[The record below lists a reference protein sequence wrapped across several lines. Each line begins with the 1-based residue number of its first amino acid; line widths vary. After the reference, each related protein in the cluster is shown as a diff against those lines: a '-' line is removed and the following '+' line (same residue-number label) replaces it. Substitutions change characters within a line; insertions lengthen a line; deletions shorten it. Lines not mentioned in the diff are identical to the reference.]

1 MADRPPMTAPIVS
14 VIIPAY
20 NAVAF
25 IGETLASVYAQTF
38 ADFEVIVV
46 NDGSPDTEDLEREL
60 ERYPSKLRYIKQE
73 NQGAAAA
80 RNTGIKAARGEFVAF
95 LDADDTWLPAFLEKQ
110 VDLLERTPADVVW
123 ADALISG
130 DSPLAGRTFMQV
142 QPSCDEVTPE
152 NLLSVRVT
160 VLTSTV
166 VARRQPIID
175 VGLFDVTLWR
185 GQDFEL
191 WLKLARRGCRFVYQ
205 EEVLAHRRIVKSSL
219 SGSVMSQLQ
228 RTLTVLDAIKA
239 KGDLTPGE
247 EAALQVNMR
256 RTRRELAVETGKE
269 KLLGRDFRAALD
281 CFREAGKFRQSW
293 KLVLV
298 CLGLKTAPELLWRI
312 YHRRAVTPQPPRQ

>member
-1 MADRPPMTAPIVS
+1 MVDPTVSPIVS

-20 NAVAF
+20 NAAAF
-25 IGETLASVYAQTF
+25 IGETLDSVYAQTF

-46 NDGSPDTEDLEREL
+46 NDGSPDTEALERVL
-60 ERYPSKLRYIKQE
+60 DRYPAKLRYIKQE

-95 LDADDTWLPAFLEKQ
+95 LDADDAWLSAFLEKQ

-130 DSPLAGRTFMQV
+130 DSPFAGRTFMQV
-142 QPSCDEVTPE
+142 QPSFAEVTPE
-152 NLLSVRVT
+152 NLLAVRVT

-166 VARRQPIID
+166 VARRQPIVD
-175 VGLFDVTLWR
+175 VGLFDVTLRR

-191 WLKLARRGCRFVYQ
+191 WLRLARRGCRFVFRA
-205 EEVLAHRRIVKSSL
+205 EVLAHRRIVESSL

-239 KGDLTPGE
+239 KGNLTPSE
-247 EAALQVNMR
+247 EAALQLNLR
-256 RTRRELAVETGKE
+256 RTRRELALETGKE
-269 KLLGRDFRAALD
+269 KLRDRDFRAALD
-281 CFREAGKFRQSW
+281 CFREAGEFRQSW

-298 CLGLKTAPELLWRI
+298 CLGLRTAPELLWRV
-312 YHRRAVTPQPPRQ
+312 YHRRAKNGGEF

>member
-1 MADRPPMTAPIVS
+1 MTSPRVS

-20 NAVAF
+20 NAAAF
-25 IGETLASVYAQTF
+25 IGETLDSVFAQTF
-38 ADFEVIVV
+38 ENFEIIVV
-46 NDGSPDTEDLEREL
+46 NDGSPDTAELELALERFPTEKI
-60 ERYPSKLRYIKQE
+60 RYLKQT

-80 RNTGIKAARGEFVAF
+80 RNTGIRAARGEFVAF

-110 VDLLERTPADVVW
+110 LDLLERTPADVVW

-130 DSPLAGRTFMQV
+130 NTPFAGRTFMQV
-142 QPSCDEVTPE
+142 QPSFDEVTPE
-152 NLLSVRVT
+152 NLLSVKVT

-166 VARRQPIID
+166 VARRQPILD
-175 VGLFDVTLWR
+175 VGLFDVALRR

-191 WLKLARRGCRFVYQ
+191 WLRLARRGCRFAYQ
-205 EEVLAHRRIVKSSL
+205 EEVLAHRRIVESSL

-239 KGDLTPGE
+239 KGNLTPGE
-247 EAALQVNMR
+247 EAALQVNLR
-256 RTRRELAVETGKE
+256 RTRRELALETGKE

-281 CFREAGKFRQSW
+281 SFREASQFRQSW

-312 YHRRAVTPQPPRQ
+312 YHRRSKNDGAF

>member
-1 MADRPPMTAPIVS
+1 MTSPIVS

-20 NAVAF
+20 NAAAF
-25 IGETLASVYAQTF
+25 IGETLDSVYAQTF
-38 ADFEVIVV
+38 KDFEVIVV
-46 NDGSPDTEDLEREL
+46 NDGSPDTDDLEQAL
-60 ERYPSKLRYIKQE
+60 ERFPAKLRYLKQE

-80 RNTGIKAARGEFVAF
+80 RNTGITAASGEFVAF
-95 LDADDTWLPAFLEKQ
+95 LDADDMWLPAFLEKQ
-110 VDLLERTPADVVW
+110 LDLLERTPADVVW

-142 QPSCDEVTPE
+142 QPSFDEVTPE

-175 VGLFDVTLWR
+175 VGLFDATLRR

-205 EEVLAHRRIVKSSL
+205 EEVLAHRRIVESSL
-219 SGSVMSQLQ
+219 SGSVISQLE

-247 EAALQVNMR
+247 EAALQTNVR

-281 CFREAGKFRQSW
+281 SFREARQFRQSW

-298 CLGLKTAPELLWRI
+298 CLGLKTAPGLLWRI
-312 YHRRAVTPQPPRQ
+312 YHRRAITPTRDGNL

>member
-1 MADRPPMTAPIVS
+1 MADRPLVTSPRVS

-20 NAVAF
+20 NAAAF
-25 IGETLASVYAQTF
+25 IGETLDSVYAQTF

-46 NDGSPDTEDLEREL
+46 NDGSSDTEDLEREL
-60 ERYPSKLRYIKQE
+60 AQYPEKLSYIKQE
-73 NQGAAAA
+73 NHGAAAA

-95 LDADDTWLPAFLEKQ
+95 LDADDMWLPVFLEKQ
-110 VDLLERTPADVVW
+110 LDLLERTPADVVW

-142 QPSCDEVTPE
+142 QPSFGQVTPE
-152 NLLSVRVT
+152 NLLSVKVT

-166 VARRQPIID
+166 VARRQPILE
-175 VGLFDVTLWR
+175 VGLFDVTLRR

-191 WLKLARRGCRFVYQ
+191 WWKLARRGCRFVYQ
-205 EEVLAHRRIVKSSL
+205 EEVLAHRRIVESSL
-219 SGSVMSQLQ
+219 SGSAVSQLQ

-239 KGDLTPGE
+239 KGDLTPAE
-247 EAALQVNMR
+247 EAALQWNVR

-269 KLLGRDFRAALD
+269 KLLGRDFRAALH
-281 CFREAGKFRQSW
+281 CFQQASKFRQSW

-298 CLGLKTAPELLWRI
+298 CLGLRTAPELLWRV
-312 YHRRAVTPQPPRQ
+312 YHRRAITPTRHGN

>member
-1 MADRPPMTAPIVS
+1 MTSPIVS

-20 NAVAF
+20 NAAAF
-25 IGETLASVYAQTF
+25 IGETLDSVYAQTF
-38 ADFEVIVV
+38 KDFEVVVV
-46 NDGSPDTEDLEREL
+46 NDGSPDTDEL
-60 ERYPSKLRYIKQE
+60 ERALERYAAKLRYLKQD

-80 RNTGIKAARGEFVAF
+80 RNTGITAARGEFVAF
-95 LDADDTWLPAFLEKQ
+95 LDADDMWLPTFLEKQ
-110 VDLLERTPADVVW
+110 LDLLERTPADVVW

-142 QPSCDEVTPE
+142 QPSFDEVTPE

-175 VGLFDVTLWR
+175 VGLFDATLRR

-205 EEVLAHRRIVKSSL
+205 EEVLAHRRIVESSL
-219 SGSVMSQLQ
+219 SGSVISQLQ

-247 EAALQVNMR
+247 EAALQTNVR

-312 YHRRAVTPQPPRQ
+312 YHRRAITPTRDGNL

>member
-1 MADRPPMTAPIVS
+1 MADESPIVS

-20 NAVAF
+20 NAAAF
-25 IGETLASVYAQTF
+25 IAESLDSVYAQTF

-46 NDGSPDTEDLEREL
+46 NDGSPDTQDLEHAL
-60 ERYPSKLRYIKQE
+60 KAYPAKLCYLKQE

-110 VDLLERTPADVVW
+110 IDMLQRTQADVVW

-130 DSPLAGRTFMQV
+130 DSPLAGRTFMGV
-142 QPSCDEVTPE
+142 QPASAEVTPE
-152 NLLSVRVT
+152 NLLSVKVT

-166 VARRQPIID
+166 VARRLPILE
-175 VGLFDVTLWR
+175 VGLFDVRLRR

-205 EEVLAHRRIVKSSL
+205 DEVLAHRRVVESSL
-219 SGSVMSQLQ
+219 SGSIMSQLQ
-228 RTLTVLDAIKA
+228 RTLTVLDAISA
-239 KGDLTPGE
+239 KGNLTPSE
-247 EAALQVNMR
+247 EAALQVNLR
-256 RTRRELAVETGKE
+256 RTHHELAVENGKE

-281 CFREAGKFRQSW
+281 CFQEARKFRHSW

-312 YHRRAVTPQPPRQ
+312 YHRRAITPSGNGN

>member
-1 MADRPPMTAPIVS
+1 MTAPIVS

-247 EAALQVNMR
+247 EAALQVNVR
-256 RTRRELAVETGKE
+256 RTRCELAVETGKE

-281 CFREAGKFRQSW
+281 CFREASKFRQSW
-293 KLVLV
+293 KLMLV
-298 CLGLKTAPELLWRI
+298 CLGLRTAPELLWRI
-312 YHRRAVTPQPPRQ
+312 YHRRAAR